1 MVSIV
6 LSLLHMDECVKLSEA
21 VPSECSSTHECHDSN
36 NESEVKNTV
45 ISFVGLLLDILR
57 HNLLLEGTD
66 MDQLSSTGL
75 SPAGRQAVE
84 WRLKHAQSS
93 IEDLDWRLSVLQ
105 RLPPLAEKQRSWKE
119 ALILLCAA
127 PSKLLNV

>member
-6 LSLLHMDECVKLSEA
+6 LSLLHMDECGKLSQA
-21 VPSECSSTHECHDSN
+21 VPAECSSTHECHDSN
-36 NESEVKNTV
+36 ESEGKNMV

-57 HNLLLEGTD
+57 HNLLLKGTD
-66 MDQLSSTGL
+66 MDHPSSTGL
-75 SPAGRQAVE
+75 SPSGRQAVE

-93 IEDLDWRLSVLQ
+93 IEDLDWRLSILQ
-105 RLPPLAEKQRSWKE
+105 RLPPMAERQWSWKE
-119 ALILLCAA
+119 ALVLLRAA